1 MVSPGRSGSQP
12 FVCLAA
18 PEGMAA
24 GAVGQQAAAPVHQAS
39 QGKSMGKARTNLP
52 VRTLTV
58 I

>member
-1 MVSPGRSGSQP
+1 MVGPARSGSQR
-12 FVCLAA
+12 FVCLVT

-24 GAVGQQAAAPVHQAS
+24 GAAGQQAAVPVHQAS